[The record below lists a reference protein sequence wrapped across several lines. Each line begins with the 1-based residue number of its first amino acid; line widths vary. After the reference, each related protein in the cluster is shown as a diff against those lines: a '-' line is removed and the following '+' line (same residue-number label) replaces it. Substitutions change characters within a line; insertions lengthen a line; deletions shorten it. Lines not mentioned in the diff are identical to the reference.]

1 MADRIMTMTP
11 SEHATVLA
19 ALAWWQ
25 TCLFANRI
33 EEGSA
38 VHNIATDHG
47 TVKAIPVGEIDTLF
61 AKVKAATT
69 LRDEDR

>member
-1 MADRIMTMTP
+1 MTDDRIIRLTH

-25 TCLFANRI
+25 TCLLANRI

-47 TVKAIPVGEIDTLF
+47 TIKPVPTGEIDLLF
-61 AKVKAATT
+61 AKIKRTA
-69 LRDEDR
+69 R